1 VISEAQAAW
10 FDAMVESVIASL
22 PPRYAAHL
30 ARTPLIVLDRP
41 DAAMLADLGIDPDDE
56 EAVLEICGLHTGVSL
71 TEASVEDSGS
81 LPSAIHIFREGVLA
95 LVAEEEAGEEASG
108 TRHLALGTGKGG
120 EKASGIGDRASG
132 ETEGEGED
140 DAVLEQ
146 IRITILHELGH
157 EFGLDEDDLFELGYD

>member
-1 VISEAQAAW
+1 
-10 FDAMVESVIASL
+10 MVESVIASL

-71 TEASVEDSGS
+71 TEVSVEDSGS

-95 LVAEEEAGEEASG
+95 LVAGEEAGGEAGDEARG
-108 TRHLALGTGKGG
+108 TRHLALGKT
-120 EKASGIGDRASG
+120 EEEASGIGHQASGKTGEEAEG